1 MQLAKDRKDVRKGR
15 DHANCGKAVPKD
27 VVNYQRGLIRNM
39 CEETPALEGNSDRA
53 IWLTNNHF

>member
-1 MQLAKDRKDVRKGR
+1 MQLAKDRKDVRSGR

-53 IWLTNNHF
+53 I